1 MVTNLIAAHIQS
13 GARDSKTP
21 GSFTHTV
28 SGILWGFVLKI
39 VACCCGAHSQSQNS
53 WVWKTWGTSEGSDLR
68 SWEARAAQKSF
79 HNLLNVF
86 ITRVA
91 VTSGQPLDRR
101 FYSVQFS
108 FEGDPQTWSH
118 HSEFSRLPQ
127 KVFNDIIN
135 YNI

>member
-1 MVTNLIAAHIQS
+1 MVTNLTAANSTWRPRFKNSWLFYSH
-13 GARDSKTP
+13 RVWH
-21 GSFTHTV
+21 FM
-28 SGILWGFVLKI
+28 GFRFEDI